1 MSSLSISDLEI
12 VSVTGAATEIDS
24 TGLAEARTALARV
37 LDAFLIER
45 GLTVRDISILDG
57 FIFLFDNAFSRNW
70 EENDWWDQREILK
83 ELRFNKLYRERA
95 IALLQKSALHDHFTF
110 SIGKIPDQDNQME
123 QYASRRERLFLKEGY
138 ENVIDA
144 VSQAAGFQRK
154 YVDTYP
160 ALLLLL
166 YAHDGTEE
174 IVMVDN
180 GFGARFHKPSRRFA
194 SWRLLYKIYKL
205 IMNHGVYYI
214 GGMHL
219 GLKVT
224 YGRLHC
230 FGSGAVVV
238 QAPFRDIYAE

>member
-1 MSSLSISDLEI
+1 MSSLSISEPEI
-12 VSVTGAATEIDS
+12 VTVTGATTEYDRA
-24 TGLAEARTALARV
+24 GLAGARTALAKV
-37 LDAFLIER
+37 LDAFLMER
-45 GLTVRDISILDG
+45 GLTVRDIIILDG
-57 FIFLFDNAFSRNW
+57 FIFLFDNAFSKGW

-83 ELRFNKLYRERA
+83 EMRFNKVYRERA
-95 IALLQKSALHDHFTF
+95 ISLLRKSALYDHFTF
-110 SIGKIPDQDNQME
+110 SVGRIPDQDNQVE

-144 VSQAAGFQRK
+144 VSHAAGFQRK
-154 YVDTYP
+154 YVDSYP

-166 YAHDGTEE
+166 YTHDGKEE

-194 SWRLLYKIYKL
+194 PWRLLYKIYKL

-224 YGRLHC
+224 YGRLYC
-230 FGSGAVVV
+230 FGSGAAVV